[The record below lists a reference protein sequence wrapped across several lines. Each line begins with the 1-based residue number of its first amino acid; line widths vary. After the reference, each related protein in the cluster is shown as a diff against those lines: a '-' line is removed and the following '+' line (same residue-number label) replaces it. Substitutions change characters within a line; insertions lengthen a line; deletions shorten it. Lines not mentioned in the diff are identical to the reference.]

1 MFGSVEELVVELKE
15 AGISSER
22 SDPAVKLAK
31 DELHPSKSVKTR
43 LKSSV
48 FCIPIRRNNSVI
60 GLGI

>member
-31 DELHPSKSVKTR
+31 DEFIASFEISQ
-43 LKSSV
+43 
-48 FCIPIRRNNSVI
+48 NEA
-60 GLGI
+60 